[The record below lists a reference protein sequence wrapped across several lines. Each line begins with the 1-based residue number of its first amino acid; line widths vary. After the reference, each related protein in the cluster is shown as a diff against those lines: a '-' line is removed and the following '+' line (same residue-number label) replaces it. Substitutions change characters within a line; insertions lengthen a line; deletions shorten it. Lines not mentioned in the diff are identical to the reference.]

1 MPHTRHTARS
11 AIARRPLRVA
21 SLVLAH
27 ALLLAHAAL
36 AGVFDVSTRR
46 PDTILIITRPDISL
60 PESLPAP
67 APRPTP
73 QPTPQPS
80 KPSPSRAA
88 SDSSLMLD
96 RVMGVRLRL
105 TSAQIAALRGS
116 AGSSRVPVPADA
128 RPVALLRLHAAR
140 DHAFVEILR
149 TQAGDL
155 FAREVDHATHPV
167 GSGLAVP
174 LRHDAAAPILRD
186 AFAFTGSFADATS
199 ASPPS
204 TDLIERGTF
213 FPSLTRVT
221 GAAIAARFTSTNP
234 RDHADADRDL
244 AVERF
249 AIRIPTTISP
259 KRPAALLVWIGPGA
273 STSIPPSLHAALDL
287 YNVVA
292 VAPTDATTNRTMS
305 NRFQLA
311 LDAVHEASTRAH
323 IDPERVYIAG
333 FSAGAAVAA
342 SIHYA
347 YPDVFRASILCG
359 GVAFYQP
366 IQVGPSA
373 SWPAQLPQPSRA
385 NIARLN
391 ADRVAIIV
399 GQADPLHAYAAAV
412 ASRMSLMSFQARHIS
427 VPDLAHALPNAD
439 TFNQALEWIDG
450 PAHARFNDLSALGRD
465 LLAAV
470 DTPPANSRALS
481 DEALRAR
488 LIEVTRK
495 APWTPAAWTALDR
508 LTTPR

>member
-1 MPHTRHTARS
+1 
-11 AIARRPLRVA
+11 
-21 SLVLAH
+21 
-27 ALLLAHAAL
+27 
-36 AGVFDVSTRR
+36 
-46 PDTILIITRPDISL
+46 
-60 PESLPAP
+60 
-67 APRPTP
+67 
-73 QPTPQPS
+73 
-80 KPSPSRAA
+80 
-88 SDSSLMLD
+88 MLD

-116 AGSSRVPVPADA
+116 AGSSRVPVPAGA
-128 RPVALLRLHAAR
+128 RSVALLRLHAAR

-155 FAREVDHATHPV
+155 FAREVDQSSQPI

-174 LRHDAAAPILRD
+174 LRHDAASPVLRE
-186 AFAFTGSFADATS
+186 AFAFSGSFADPAPAAP
-199 ASPPS
+199 ASPAAPVAPASPAAPPTPS

-213 FPSLTRVT
+213 FPSFTRVT

-244 AVERF
+244 STERF

-259 KRPAALLVWIGPGA
+259 KRPAALLIWIGPGA
-273 STSIPPSLHAALDL
+273 NTSIPPSLHAALDL

-292 VAPTDATTNRTMS
+292 VAPTDATTNRTLT
-305 NRFQLA
+305 NRVQLA

-333 FSAGAAVAA
+333 FSAGASVAA

-359 GVAFYQP
+359 GVAFYQS
-366 IQVGPSA
+366 IQVGPST
-373 SWPAQLPQPSRA
+373 SWAARLPQPSRA

-391 ADRVAIIV
+391 ADRVAIVV
-399 GQADPLHAYAAAV
+399 GQADPLHEYAAAV

-439 TFNQALEWIDG
+439 TFIQALEWIDG
-450 PAHARFNDLSALGRD
+450 PAHTQFKDLSALGRD

-470 DTPPANSRALS
+470 DTPPTNSRPLS
-481 DEALRAR
+481 AQALRAR
-488 LIEVTRK
+488 LIEVTRQ
-495 APWTPAAWTALDR
+495 APWTPAAWTAVDR
-508 LTTPR
+508 LTAPR